1 MLNALSARM
10 VSIDAVLDL
19 SELSNTI
26 IHIDRATPMKTF
38 RPIPLFAAATL
49 GFSTLLSAQNEKP
62 EAQPDE
68 IVAVP
73 EWKVNFDNL
82 TDDQQAAYKK
92 RLYEASRLFNQKRII
107 ESLNE
112 IAEAQKIFN
121 EGPTALNLVGACYVE
136 FRNFDKARIAF
147 EEALKLQGDYL
158 KDIAK
163 VQGDARIR
171 RMRPVVNVLFN
182 LAEMDFVTS
191 KWQACH
197 DRIETILPHL
207 DPKNASMSRLIE
219 FKYMLCK
226 IKLDRV
232 EEARKLAEKYDYL
245 DDYPF
250 YYYANAAIDYFDG
263 KERDAERWRTSARRV
278 FRRTSVLAPWE
289 DTMIEFG
296 FVKSFYGGVDKTE
309 K

>member
-1 MLNALSARM
+1 
-10 VSIDAVLDL
+10 
-19 SELSNTI
+19 
-26 IHIDRATPMKTF
+26 MKTF